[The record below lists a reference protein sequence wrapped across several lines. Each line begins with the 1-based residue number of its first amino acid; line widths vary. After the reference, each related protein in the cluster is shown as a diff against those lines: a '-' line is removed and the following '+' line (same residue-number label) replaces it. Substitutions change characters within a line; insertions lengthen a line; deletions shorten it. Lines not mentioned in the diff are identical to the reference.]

1 LLPEE
6 KPPKPERAFGDVAL
20 LTFLVYVS
28 IILIIILFALPLIDS
43 IAVDPQTEYVA
54 MLVLILI
61 ASTVLAVRV
70 YPARNPHHTELQP
83 ELLDIEVRSEGP
95 VKARADVVRSALE
108 GRTYSRIL
116 ALQEL
121 RELLIRR
128 MMLRRHLARGEIE
141 SLMKDARWL
150 RWTLKD
156 EDLKELL
163 EADLRGAVPQASLD
177 PKTAAL
183 LSDFDIKFELLVK
196 KVEGFN

>member
-1 LLPEE
+1 MLPEE
-6 KPPKPERAFGDVAL
+6 KSPKPERAFGDTAL
-20 LTFLVYVS
+20 LTFLIYVS

-70 YPARNPHHTELQP
+70 YPARSPHHGALQP
-83 ELLDIEVRSEGP
+83 ELLDVEVRSEGP

-128 MMLRRHLARGEIE
+128 MMLRRHLARGEME
-141 SLMKDARWL
+141 SLMRDARWL
-150 RWTLKD
+150 RWTLND

-183 LSDFDIKFELLVK
+183 VSDFDIKFELLVK